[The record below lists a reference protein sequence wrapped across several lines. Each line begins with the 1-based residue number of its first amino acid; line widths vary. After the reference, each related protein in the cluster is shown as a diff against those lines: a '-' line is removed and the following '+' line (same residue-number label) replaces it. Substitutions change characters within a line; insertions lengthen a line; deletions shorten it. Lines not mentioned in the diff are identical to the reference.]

1 MVPVQPR
8 PDRLHPENQ
17 GSARKARLVQTA
29 QSHRRI
35 SSTNSRHQFFHGRTG
50 YSFEAAATSF
60 IEDGAGNESFGC
72 SGVGAERGV
81 YVSEGWVGSVETRTN
96 LEMG

>member
-1 MVPVQPR
+1 MVPGQPR

-17 GSARKARLVQTA
+17 RSARKVRLVQTA
-29 QSHRRI
+29 QSHRGI
-35 SSTNSRHQFFHGRTG
+35 SSTNSRHQFSHGRTG

-60 IEDGAGNESFGC
+60 IEDGASDVDELL
-72 SGVGAERGV
+72 VRAERGV